1 MGIKDILL
9 NLLFNKF
16 FVMKKMIMLLM
27 SSIMTICA
35 YAQEFIAPAHKSST
49 QFIDTTTT
57 YTYKRPEKTYNVY
70 VSRRGAYYIWKI
82 SKKTNKPYKYY
93 LPKEVQIK
101 MGRKY
106 EKK

>member
-1 MGIKDILL
+1 MKYIVMFVIL
-9 NLLFNKF
+9 F
-16 FVMKKMIMLLM
+16 F
-27 SSIMTICA
+27 MTICA
-35 YAQEFIAPAHKSST
+35 YTQEFTALTRKNST
-49 QFIDTTTT
+49 QFTDTTTT

-70 VSRRGAYYIWKI
+70 VSCRGAYYIWKI

-106 EKK
+106 

>member
-1 MGIKDILL
+1 
-9 NLLFNKF
+9 
-16 FVMKKMIMLLM
+16 MKKIIIFIIL
-27 SSIMTICA
+27 SIMTICT
-35 YAQEFIAPAHKSST
+35 YAQEFTAPVRKSST
-49 QFIDTTTT
+49 QVTDTITT

-106 EKK
+106 EQE

>member
-9 NLLFNKF
+9 DLLFKNLFIMKHIILVILLFILTIDVYPQEFVVPSKSNNKF
-16 FVMKKMIMLLM
+16 
-27 SSIMTICA
+27 T
-35 YAQEFIAPAHKSST
+35 
-49 QFIDTTTT
+49 DTTTT

-70 VSRRGAYYIWKI
+70 VSHRGSYYIWKI
-82 SKKTNKPYKYY
+82 SKKTNKSYKYY

-106 EKK
+106 

>member
-1 MGIKDILL
+1 MKYIVMFVIL
-9 NLLFNKF
+9 F
-16 FVMKKMIMLLM
+16 F
-27 SSIMTICA
+27 MTICA
-35 YAQEFIAPAHKSST
+35 YAQEFIAPARKSGT

-101 MGRKY
+101 MGRNY